1 MTVASRAEDK
11 NELERL
17 QKVMAA
23 AGVGSRRACEELIRQ
38 GRVRVD
44 GRPVTELGT
53 KVDPQTAKITVNGRP
68 VQRKKGYVYYKLHKP
83 HGILSD
89 FGGGARGFKTVIDLL
104 PPGTRRVFP
113 VGRLDLKSEGLMLLT
128 DDGDLA
134 NKLTH
139 PRYEH
144 PKVYFVLLQRQPTQK
159 ELNRLRK
166 GVELPD
172 GTKTAPAQVE
182 VIEQLPRELRLAKGQ
197 KAGHWLRVVLR
208 EGKKRQIRHMTAAI
222 GHPTLRLVRWSIGSL
237 ELGDLP
243 AGESRALT
251 RAEMAGL
258 RTLSQKSR
266 PMDPDRPRKSR
277 SGSRKNARRHGSRNR
292 S

>member
-1 MTVASRAEDK
+1 
-11 NELERL
+11 
-17 QKVMAA
+17 
-23 AGVGSRRACEELIRQ
+23 
-38 GRVRVD
+38 
-44 GRPVTELGT
+44 
-53 KVDPQTAKITVNGRP
+53 
-68 VQRKKGYVYYKLHKP
+68 
-83 HGILSD
+83 
-89 FGGGARGFKTVIDLL
+89 
-104 PPGTRRVFP
+104 
-113 VGRLDLKSEGLMLLT
+113 MLLT